1 MEELEPATF
10 GQVTQLSQVWHSN
23 QLSHDNG
30 NWSTDYKKV
39 PVLSFI
45 EDVVW
50 KRANS
55 VTQLAVLMHKNRFC
69 DEIN

>member
-10 GQVTQLSQVWHSN
+10 GQVTQLSRVWHSN
-23 QLSHDNG
+23 QLSHHNED
-30 NWSTDYKKV
+30 WSTDYKKV

-50 KRANS
+50 KRTNS